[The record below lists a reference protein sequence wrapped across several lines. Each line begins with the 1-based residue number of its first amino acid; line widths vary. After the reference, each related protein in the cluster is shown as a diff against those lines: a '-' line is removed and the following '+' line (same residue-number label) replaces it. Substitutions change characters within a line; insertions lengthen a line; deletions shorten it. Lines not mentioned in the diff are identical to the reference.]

1 MKHAL
6 PKSLALLGASLFL
19 ALAVAIGTAIRKL

>member
-1 MKHAL
+1 MNS
-6 PKSLALLGASLFL
+6 KSSKQLAVLGASVFL

>member
-1 MKHAL
+1 MKNTSA
-6 PKSLALLGASLFL
+6 KSLAVLGASVFL